1 MTNKWTVN
9 GVEAPEGAEFYC
21 AGLFYK
27 KDEHGNVVYFER
39 GWWHESTWSITNR
52 KEHESYQ
59 PRPQQLSRIDI
70 IATNGN
76 DGEHYNDYA
85 FCLSEAIKKLKHCA
99 DVAPDDKRK
108 DALLEIVDEVEFIK
122 SEGIGDE

>member
-9 GVEAPEGAEFYC
+9 GVEAPEGSEFY
-21 AGLFYK
+21 AGGRFWKEGRGGCDVFY
-27 KDEHGNVVYFER
+27 DYTY
-39 GWWHESTWSITNR
+39 GWMVADIAYRASHLPD
-52 KEHESYQ
+52 HQ
-59 PRPQQLSRIDI
+59 PRPTQLSRIEI